1 MVIIVGTLKVDPAQ
15 RDAFV
20 AGRIEAMKH
29 SRAEEGCI
37 TYAITADPVEADT
50 VIVTE
55 RWSSQAALDA
65 HAKAMREAA
74 KNAAPMAFKVLDR
87 ELTVYEVASSRPL

>member
-1 MVIIVGTLKVDPAQ
+1 MVIIIGTLKVDPAQ

-20 AGRIEAMKH
+20 AGRIEAMKQ
-29 SRAEEGCI
+29 SRAEDGCI
-37 TYAITADPVEADT
+37 TYAITADPIEADT

-55 RWSSQAALDA
+55 RWATQAALDA

-74 KNAAPMAFKVLDR
+74 KSAPPMPFKVLDR
-87 ELTVYEVASSRPL
+87 ELTVYEVSASRPL